1 VSLVIERI
9 RIDGFGRLEDVE
21 HELSPRLNV
30 LCGPNEV
37 GKSTLLGFIRGV
49 LFGFETARSDRPR
62 YEPEHGAFGGEL
74 LVRVNKEPWSVRR
87 DGSRKKAGGL
97 LTVRGP
103 RGEAIPEARLSD
115 ALCGIDQELYF
126 QVFAFGLAEL
136 ATFERLSRSGTV
148 SEALFSAGVG
158 GALKFRDARQRLR
171 ESCELLWSET
181 ARTRDLSR
189 ALGELGEVRQRL
201 AGLQDL
207 PREHGEAVAV
217 IARLERELP
226 EVDQAL
232 EAARAE
238 SSEVERL
245 RRARESLV
253 AWESAQEALGTLPQ
267 ELERVPEDARAR
279 LEGVLA
285 RAESCA
291 RALASAREALATA
304 EEAAARAG
312 PRLSVEGREA
322 EVKAALQAVGRRAS
336 QRETFP
342 ARAAA
347 AEARAQEAARAL
359 DALGL
364 DWTAESLLSRELG
377 AAARAPLLDLKAA
390 AEEAD
395 AWVRAAVVEARRAE
409 SERERLAA
417 DRIPLEREL
426 ERLPAVPVAA
436 WRARLRDVEEVKAA
450 RSEASR
456 LQADAADVERR
467 IQEQGGPPPE
477 PRSGFPDWLLA
488 VALLGVAGFG
498 VALARWAGWE
508 VGASAGALVGALL
521 VGFQRLSAGRLA
533 AALAAHVEAEE
544 RRLMA
549 LEVLDG
555 RARAVAFE
563 MEAQARRL
571 SSACDRLG
579 LTQEAASTEA
589 LSECAAAA
597 MEGVQQS
604 EVRQQLE
611 ARRLELVAAL
621 GRARTASDAAEEAVG
636 QARKMRAALGA
647 QIQAALVE
655 HGLPAEISMERALD
669 LWSEAVVVQGRL
681 RDARAA
687 SSAVAAEAADHAAA
701 ELRLMAEAERLGVRG
716 PGDVVAVALDARLPG
731 PPGGAPSR
739 STVDV
744 VAAALEARLTEA
756 EARRRAREAA
766 EERLS
771 QAKEAL
777 PPLERADA
785 EVRAALGRLLEASGC
800 ADADELQ
807 RALPRAEM
815 RAALCSRLRELEL
828 QLRSGT
834 FAPPEQALAKVRELG
849 GPAALDAVAERLGA
863 RVSELEGRRR
873 AAEMELGRR
882 RQQIQAL
889 ERDGAARELRLEE
902 ETLAARAGALAERYA
917 VDRLALEMLERAK
930 QRYDSEHQPRLLQLA
945 GERLSVLT
953 GGRYARVRAS
963 EDGVELFAV
972 TRDGKEVSAETLSR
986 GTREQLYLAFRLA
999 VIAELFEARGAV
1011 PVVLDDVLVNFD
1023 LERARGAARALRDL
1037 SQTHQVL
1044 AFTCHT
1050 LVAEALVEA
1059 GAERVDLTTHQQS
1072 LFKYGT

>member
-1 VSLVIERI
+1 MSLSIERI

-21 HELSPRLNV
+21 HELSPKLNV
-30 LCGPNEV
+30 LVGPNEV

-49 LFGFETARSDRPR
+49 LFGFETARSTLPR
-62 YEPEHGAFGGEL
+62 YEPDHGAFGGEL

-87 DGSRKKAGGL
+87 DGNKKKVGGL

-103 RGEAIPEARLSD
+103 RGEPIPEARLSD
-115 ALCGIDQELYF
+115 ALCGIDRELYF

-136 ATFERLSRSGTV
+136 ATFEHLARSGTV

-158 GALKFRDARQRLR
+158 GALKFRDARQKLR

-189 ALGELGEVRQRL
+189 ALGDLDAVRQRL
-201 AGLQDL
+201 ASLQDL
-207 PREHGEAVAV
+207 PREHGEAVAA
-217 IARLERELP
+217 IARVERELP
-226 EVDQAL
+226 EVDRAL
-232 EAARAE
+232 EGARAE

-253 AWESAQEALGTLPQ
+253 AWESAHEALCLLPP
-267 ELERVPEDARAR
+267 ELERVPEGARAA
-279 LEGVLA
+279 LEGLLA

-291 RALASAREALATA
+291 RGLASAREMLALA
-304 EEAAARAG
+304 EDAAARAR
-312 PRLSVEGREA
+312 PRLPVEGREA

-347 AEARAQEAARAL
+347 VEARAQEAWRAL
-359 DALGL
+359 EALGL

-377 AAARAPLLDLKAA
+377 AAARAPLLDLKVA

-395 AWVRAAVVEARRAE
+395 AWVRAAAAEARRAE
-409 SERERLAA
+409 SERDRLAA
-417 DRIPLEREL
+417 ERVPLEREL

-436 WRARLRDVEEVKAA
+436 WRGRLRDVEEVKAA
-450 RSEASR
+450 RVEASR
-456 LQADAADVERR
+456 LQAAAADVERR
-467 IQEQGGPPPE
+467 IQEQGGPQPE
-477 PRSGFPDWLLA
+477 PRSGFPGWLLA
-488 VALLGVAGFG
+488 VSLSCVAGFG

-521 VGFQRLSAGRLA
+521 VGFQRLAAGRLA
-533 AALAAHVEAEE
+533 ASLAEHVDAEE

-549 LEVLDG
+549 LAVLDG

-563 MEAQARRL
+563 LEAQARRL
-571 SSACDRLG
+571 SSACERLG
-579 LTQEAASTEA
+579 LTQEAAATEA

-604 EVRQQLE
+604 EVRAQRE

-621 GRARTASDAAEEAVG
+621 GRARTAVEVAEEAVG
-636 QARKMRAALGA
+636 QARKMRGALGV

-655 HGLPAEISMERALD
+655 HGLPAELSVERALD
-669 LWSEAVVVQGRL
+669 LWSEAAAVQGRL

-687 SSAVAAEAADHAAA
+687 ASAVAAEGADHAAA
-701 ELRLMAEAERLGVRG
+701 EQRLAAEAERLGVSG
-716 PGDVVAVALDARLPG
+716 PL
-731 PPGGAPSR
+731 
-739 STVDV
+739 DV
-744 VAAALEARLTEA
+744 VAAALEARLLEA
-756 EARRRAREAA
+756 EARRRARAAA

-771 QAKEAL
+771 QAREAL

-785 EVRAALGRLLEASGC
+785 EVRAALERLLEASGC
-800 ADADELQ
+800 ADVDELQ

-815 RAALCSRLRELEL
+815 RAALRSRMRDLEL

-834 FAPPEQALAKVRELG
+834 FVTPEQALARVRELG
-849 GPAALDAVAERLGA
+849 GPAALDAVAERLAA
-863 RVSELEGRRR
+863 RVSELEDRRR
-873 AAEMELGRR
+873 AAEVELGRR
-882 RQQIQAL
+882 RQQVQAL
-889 ERDGAARELRLEE
+889 EGSGEARELRLQEE
-902 ETLAARAGALAERYA
+902 AEAAKAAALAERYA

-1011 PVVLDDVLVNFD
+1011 PVVLDDVMVNFD

-1044 AFTCHT
+1044 AFTCHAP
-1050 LVAEALVEA
+1050 VAEALVEA
-1059 GAERVDLTTHQQS
+1059 GAERVDLTVHQRS